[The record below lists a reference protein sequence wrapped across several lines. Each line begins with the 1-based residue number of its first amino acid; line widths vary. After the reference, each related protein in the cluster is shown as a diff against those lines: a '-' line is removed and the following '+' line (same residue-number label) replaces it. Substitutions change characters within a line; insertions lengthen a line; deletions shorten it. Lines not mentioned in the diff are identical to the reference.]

1 MLCKILAGHSG
12 HPSAS
17 LHMSS
22 LCTRLTRRAPGAG
35 PRQLVLR
42 AGVPGLAGGT
52 SRRACQDLAAGR
64 GVSRHSLVRLSSVR
78 HGSAGRLSSA
88 PQLCSAGCWAQRW
101 HCRGG
106 NPGQAQTSDRT
117 CCNFGG
123 PEQVPPK
130 RSCFCGRRRV
140 THSWLDPVLGP
151 CPGPVDPV
159 TSASFKSTARHVARL
174 AS

>member
-1 MLCKILAGHSG
+1 MAL
-12 HPSAS
+12 
-17 LHMSS
+17 
-22 LCTRLTRRAPGAG
+22 RLWHLFELGCPLGARPLPLRARHARLRRADTTTPVRIGFA
-35 PRQLVLR
+35 RLR
-42 AGVPGLAGGT
+42 
-52 SRRACQDLAAGR
+52 D
-64 GVSRHSLVRLSSVR
+64 VSRHSLARLSSVR
-78 HGSAGRLSSA
+78 HGSAGRLCSA

-151 CPGPVDPV
+151 RPGPVDSV
-159 TSASFKSTARHVARL
+159 TSASFRSTARHFVRR